1 MLYRIGTR
9 SELPRVE
16 GRLPEQVMTELFQG
30 VMILDVEYGEERDY
44 LQSGG
49 YSLIAETENDVVQ
62 LRQILDVD
70 TRPCEWATRIGRD
83 TGYLSALYLLND
95 DFAIMVY
102 MPISIAPGA
111 ILNDLED

>member
-1 MLYRIGTR
+1 MLYRIGTK
-9 SELPRVE
+9 SELPKIA
-16 GRLPEQVMTELFQG
+16 GRLPERVMTEVFQG
-30 VMILDVEYGEERDY
+30 VMILDEEYGQERDY

-49 YSLIAETENDVVQ
+49 YSLIAETSDDVAQ
-62 LRQILDVD
+62 LRQIIDVD
-70 TRPCEWATRIGRD
+70 TWPCEWATRIGRD

-102 MPISIAPGA
+102 MPISIAPEA